1 MKKKIYLKDIK
12 DNEELLKE
20 VFNNN
25 EKLKEVC
32 YQETYELSME
42 QQLEFGQLCLGDN
55 YTDYI
60 SIMDNYSSFYLVLKN
75 SEKLIKNIDKNYLT
89 PTEEKIYNK
98 AVKTLE
104 KRNNADMY
112 NDRYDRFKKYDTEL
126 SKLAEE
132 LLKLIEKDLHEYEDI
147 DEEQVVENFIFQ
159 LQSNYVNEDLYYYE
173 DDKNYNLYEDIS
185 YTKNWN

>member
-1 MKKKIYLKDIK
+1 MEKRVYLKDIK

-20 VFNNN
+20 IFNSN
-25 EKLKEVC
+25 EELKTEC
-32 YQETYELSME
+32 YKDTYETNME

-55 YTDYI
+55 YNDYI
-60 SIMDNYSSFYLVLKN
+60 SIMDNYSSFYLVLKD
-75 SEKLIKNIDKNYLT
+75 SVRFIENIDKDYLT
-89 PTEEKIYNK
+89 PVEEKIYNK

-104 KRNNADMY
+104 KRNNVDMY

-126 SKLAEE
+126 NKLAEE
-132 LLKLIEKDLHEYEDI
+132 LLDLIEEDLHAYEDI
-147 DEEQVVENFIFQ
+147 DEETAVENFIFN
-159 LQSNYVNEDLYYYE
+159 LQYNYMYEDLYYYE